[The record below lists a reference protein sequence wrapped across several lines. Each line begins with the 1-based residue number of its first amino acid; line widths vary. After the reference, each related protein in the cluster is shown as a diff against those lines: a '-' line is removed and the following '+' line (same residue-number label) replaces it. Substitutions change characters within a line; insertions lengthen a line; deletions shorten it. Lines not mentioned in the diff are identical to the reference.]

1 MIAEKIQLESDE
13 HILLQVRKHWFVL
26 CAQMIGV
33 IIVAL
38 LPLFFSYSFHEL
50 RLSLHTSPSILH
62 SSSHSTQDGSYSS
75 GWLFLVFGQTT
86 NYRVRMIWQLIGD
99 AAAIG
104 LVEFATASSNDPAL
118 GYLATELA
126 SHRKYSYGTSIP
138 IWQTKMNEQVEWVG
152 SFSAS
157 SKFGPYLT
165 LSSSSA
171 NAKCIVEITR
181 LF

>member
-1 MIAEKIQLESDE
+1 MSLFKTPQTSSFLFAKNGVGAGGISLTYQSTIINPAVNGIA
-13 HILLQVRKHWFVL
+13 V
-26 CAQMIGV
+26 
-33 IIVAL
+33 
-38 LPLFFSYSFHEL
+38 
-50 RLSLHTSPSILH
+50 
-62 SSSHSTQDGSYSS
+62 S
-75 GWLFLVFGQTT
+75 GNELVFGQTT